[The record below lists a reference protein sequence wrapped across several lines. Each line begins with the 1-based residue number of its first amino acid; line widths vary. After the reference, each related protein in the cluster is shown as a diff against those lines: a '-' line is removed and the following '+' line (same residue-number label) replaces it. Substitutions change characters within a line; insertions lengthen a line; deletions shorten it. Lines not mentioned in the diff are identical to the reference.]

1 MALNQNY
8 ILEQI
13 YGAALAA
20 VDPEEAVARYFREE
34 KPDLSG
40 FRKVFLA
47 GFGKAGFPMARA
59 VETILGDR
67 LYKGIIIVKDGHGGT
82 LNRTR
87 IIEASHPEPDA
98 RGMNGAGSLVDMLS
112 REAASDDLVIVVIS
126 GGGSALLPLPAK
138 GISLEDK
145 QKTTSILLSCG
156 AEIQEINAI
165 RKHISRVKGGQL
177 LRYVNGASVLALI
190 LSDVI
195 GDDLPSIASGPAVAD
210 PTTYQDCLD
219 IIESYGIRAVLPLPV
234 LNHLIEGSK
243 PGAKTP
249 RETLKPG
256 EFPKARVKNIIIA
269 NNRQALEAA
278 ASEAERLGFSS
289 LILSSSLSGDTGE
302 LARFHVALADEV
314 FSSGNPLSPP
324 CCLISGG
331 ESTVR
336 IKGSGK
342 GGRNMEFVLE
352 CASCLEK
359 WEDRPV
365 LFASIGTDGTDG
377 PTDAAGARVTPEIL
391 ARARDLGLSIRD
403 HLQRNDSYN
412 FFEPLESLIL
422 TGPTRTNVMD
432 LHIVLIGLPVR

>member
-1 MALNQNY
+1 MVLNRNY

-13 YGAALAA
+13 YTAAIQA
-20 VDPEEAVARYFREE
+20 VDPEKAVARYFQEK

-40 FRKVFLA
+40 FRRIFLA

-59 VETILGDR
+59 VETYLGDR
-67 LYKGIIIVKDGHGGT
+67 LHQGIIIVKDGHGGT
-82 LNRTR
+82 LNTTK
-87 IIEASHPEPDA
+87 IIEASHPDPDA
-98 RGMNGAGSLVDMLS
+98 RGMEGARSLVDML
-112 REAASDDLVIVVIS
+112 ASETTSGDLVIVVIS

-145 QKTTSILLSCG
+145 QKTTGVLLSCG

-165 RKHISRVKGGQL
+165 RKHISSIKGGQL
-177 LRYVNGASVLALI
+177 LRFVNGASVLALI

-219 IIESYGIRAVLPLPV
+219 IIEFYGIRKTLPKSV
-234 LNHLIEGSK
+234 YHHLVKGREQGGNS
-243 PGAKTP
+243 PQ
-249 RETLKPG
+249 ETLKPE
-256 EFPKARVKNIIIA
+256 EFPGDRVQNIIIA

-278 ASEAERLGFSS
+278 ADEAERLGFSP
-289 LILSSSLSGDTGE
+289 LILSSSLSGDTGD
-302 LARFHVALADEV
+302 LARFHVALADEI
-314 FSSGNPLSPP
+314 FSSGNPIAPP

-336 IKGSGK
+336 LKGTGK
-342 GGRNMEFVLE
+342 GGRNMEFALE
-352 CASCLEK
+352 CASSLDK
-359 WEDRPV
+359 WKSKPV

-377 PTDAAGARVTPEIL
+377 PTDAAGARVSINTLE
-391 ARARDLGLSIRD
+391 RARELNLSIKD
-403 HLQRNDSYN
+403 HLSRNDSYN
-412 FFEPLESLIL
+412 FFKSLENLII

-432 LHIVLIGLPVR
+432 LHIVLIG

>member
-1 MALNQNY
+1 MALNQNH

-13 YGAALAA
+13 YSAALRA

-34 KPDLSG
+34 NPDLSG
-40 FRKVFLA
+40 FRKIFLA

-59 VETILGDR
+59 VETFLGDR
-67 LYKGIIIVKDGHGGT
+67 LQQGIVIVKDGHGGT
-82 LNRTR
+82 LGRTG

-98 RGMNGAGSLVDMLS
+98 RGMEGARSLVEMLS
-112 REAASDDLVIVVIS
+112 RETTSDDLVIVVIS

-138 GISLEDK
+138 GISLGDK

-219 IIESYGIRAVLPLPV
+219 IIESYGISTVLPQSV
-234 LNHLIEGSK
+234 LNHLIKGTGTGINAPPETFK
-243 PGAKTP
+243 PD
-249 RETLKPG
+249 
-256 EFPKARVKNIIIA
+256 EFPKERVKNIIVA
-269 NNRQALEAA
+269 NNRQALESA
-278 ASEAERLGFSS
+278 ASEAERLGFRPM
-289 LILSSSLSGDTGE
+289 ILSSSLSGDTGE
-302 LARFHVALADEV
+302 LARFHVALADEIC
-314 FSSGNPLSPP
+314 SSGNPLSPP

-336 IKGSGK
+336 IKGTGK

-359 WEDRPV
+359 WENKPV

-391 ARARDLGLSIRD
+391 AMARKQGLSIRD

-412 FFEPLESLIL
+412 FFKPLNSLIL

-432 LHIVLIGLPVR
+432 LHIVLIG